1 MAEVNPPRRVI
12 IGISGATGA
21 VYGIRALETLQ
32 KMEAIQTHLV
42 ISPAAERT
50 ILAETEFSVTQV
62 AALAD
67 VLYDYQDIGAALASG
82 SFYREAMIILPCSI
96 RTMAALATGLTDN
109 LLTRAGDVTLKEGR
123 PLVVAVREAPLHVGH
138 LRQMIQL
145 AEMGGIIF
153 PPVPAYYNHPRTIDD
168 LIDQTVGRILDRAGL
183 RGHDLGQEWQGAA
196 R

>member
-1 MAEVNPPRRVI
+1 MAEVDQPRRVI

-21 VYGIRALETLQ
+21 MYAIRALETLQ
-32 KMEAIQTHLV
+32 KMQAVQTHLV

-82 SFYREAMIILPCSI
+82 SFFREAMIILPCSI
-96 RTMAALATGLTDN
+96 RTMSALATGLTDN

-123 PLVVAVREAPLHVGH
+123 PLLVAVRETPLHVGH
-138 LRQMIQL
+138 LRQMAQL

-153 PPVPAYYNHPRTIDD
+153 PPVPAFYNRPRTIDD
-168 LIDQTVGRILDRAGL
+168 LINQTVGRILDRAGL
-183 RGHDLGQEWQGAA
+183 RGHGLGQEWQGAA
-196 R
+196 T